1 MAKKT
6 SPFQSSFRQ
15 SLSFKLL
22 VLTILFVLFAEF
34 VVLVPSIAN
43 QRLDWFTERLE
54 AAYLVAVALDSPGG
68 EMIQPEQAE
77 QLFATANIL
86 GVTLDRDGARMPIM
100 APQLTKDQARIMR
113 FVNLDVDMPQQQAAD
128 VWATIFSKGDGSI
141 RVVGTPRHAN
151 GAQIDI
157 IVSQAALRKDLL
169 VFSRNVLLLS
179 LVISTLTAALLY
191 GALTCLI
198 VRPLRKLTSN
208 MMAFESNPDDA
219 SVMFLPGERHDE
231 IGVAERGLA
240 SLEQRIHTML
250 DERRRL
256 AALGAGIS
264 KISHDLRNILASA
277 QLMSDRLSKS
287 DDPRVAKLT
296 PRLIAALDRAI
307 SLSRDTLSYARMD
320 PSSMRFETIKLK
332 GLVEDALEDSASMTV
347 EIVNEVDDEFE
358 LAADS
363 TQLYRAIFNLIKNAV
378 EALSSDDREA
388 EHKKARVIVR
398 AERRGAGAVIEIED
412 NGPGIPDAVRD
423 KIFEPFKGSMKPG
436 GSGLGVAI
444 AAEITRAHG
453 GSLEIARSDNNG
465 TLFKIFLPNKRAA
478 IQ

>member
-398 AERRGAGAVIEIED
+398 AERRDAGAVIEIED

-465 TLFKIFLPNKRAA
+465 TLFKIFLPNQRAA

>member
-1 MAKKT
+1 MTKKT

-68 EMIQPEQAE
+68 EMIQPERAE

-113 FVNLDVDMPQQQAAD
+113 FVDLNVDMPQQHAAD
-128 VWATIFSKGDGSI
+128 AWATIFSKGDGSI

-191 GALTCLI
+191 GALTYLI

-219 SVMFLPGERHDE
+219 SVMFLPSERHDE

-250 DERRRL
+250 GERRRL

-320 PSSMRFETIKLK
+320 PSSMRFETIKLR
-332 GLVEDALEDSASMTV
+332 GLVEEALEDSASMTV
-347 EIVNEVDDEFE
+347 EIVNEVDGEFE

-378 EALSSDDREA
+378 EAFSSDDRGE

-398 AERRGAGAVIEIED
+398 AERRSAGAVIEIED

-444 AAEITRAHG
+444 AAEIARAHG
-453 GSLEIARSDNNG
+453 GSLEIARSDKTG
-465 TLFKIFLPNKRAA
+465 TLFKIFLPNERAA